1 MDMPRQIKPH
11 DCGDGTTECNLPRI
25 DCLSIGRFS
34 QILLV
39 ALIALLLVSCTS
51 GRNWAPVRESTE
63 KSTGKPEYHVVQRG
77 DTLYAVAWRYGY
89 DYRQMAEWNG
99 IKPPYVIYPGQQLRL
114 GPRPGAVPYS
124 NPHTARVEINER
136 RPRAPARET
145 IPLPRKD
152 EAGNGS
158 TSRQTADLPMVS
170 KDGITWQ
177 WPVEGNVIREF
188 DGEQPG
194 RKGLVITGRL
204 GQPVRAAAP
213 GKVVYS
219 GSGLIGYGQL
229 IIVKHDD
236 TYLSAYGFNRK
247 LLVKEEDEVLGGQ
260 VIAEMGMHGSEGPM
274 LHFEIR
280 SNGKPVD
287 PLRFLPRR

>member
-1 MDMPRQIKPH
+1 MDVLRQAKPQ
-11 DCGDGTTECNLPRI
+11 DRSDGTAERDLSRVH
-25 DCLSIGRFS
+25 CLSIGRFP

-63 KSTGKPEYHVVQRG
+63 KSAGKPEYHVVQRG

-89 DYRQMAEWNG
+89 DYHQMAEWNG
-99 IKPPYVIYPGQQLRL
+99 IKPPYVIYPGQRLRL
-114 GPRPGAVPYS
+114 GPGSRATPSPS
-124 NPHTARVEINER
+124 TRTARIGTNER
-136 RPRAPARET
+136 RSGEAVKEA
-145 IPLPRKD
+145 LPRKD
-152 EAGNGS
+152 GAGNGG
-158 TSRQTADLPMVS
+158 TSRQMANLPAVS
-170 KDGITWQ
+170 KDGLTWQ

-188 DGEQPG
+188 DSDQPG
-194 RKGLVITGRL
+194 MKGLAITGYL
-204 GQPVRAAAP
+204 GQSVRAAAP

-229 IIVKHDD
+229 VIVKHDD
-236 TYLSAYGFNRK
+236 IYLSAYGFNRK
-247 LLVKEEDEVLGGQ
+247 LLVKEEDEVSGGQ
-260 VIAEMGMHGSEGPM
+260 VIAEMGVHGLEGPM